1 LRNATEIQK
10 NRDRGWKLFHGVLF
24 FKELIMKA
32 YILARAAEP
41 SSWRGLILLLTAIGV
56 PIAPSMAEAIITI
69 GLGVAGAIGVAA
81 SDK

>member
-1 LRNATEIQK
+1 LHNATEIQK
-10 NRDRGWKLFHGVLF
+10 NRDRGWKLFHGVLL

-69 GLGVAGAIGVAA
+69 GLGVAGVIGVATP
-81 SDK
+81 DK